1 MNTLYSV
8 TFILTCLGA
17 IQWGL
22 IGIGGFMGKNINIV
36 SMLSRGNGIIEYII
50 YLIIG
55 ISAVVHIWLSSR
67 N

>member
-1 MNTLYSV
+1 MNILYSL

-22 IGIGGFMGKNINIV
+22 IGIGGFMGKNINV
-36 SMLSRGNGIIEYII
+36 VALLSRGNGIIEYAI
-50 YLIIG
+50 YLVIG

>member
-1 MNTLYSV
+1 MNTLYSL

-22 IGIGGFMGKNINIV
+22 IGIGGFIGKNINVV
-36 SMLSRGNGIIEYII
+36 SFISRGHNTLEYVI
-50 YLIIG
+50 YIIIG
-55 ISAVVHIWLSSR
+55 ISAVVHIWLSSH

>member
-1 MNTLYSV
+1 MNTLYSA

-22 IGIGGFMGKNINIV
+22 IGIGGFMGKNVNIV
-36 SMLSRGNGIIEYII
+36 STLSRGNSIIEYAL

>member
-1 MNTLYSV
+1 MNTLYSA

-36 SMLSRGNGIIEYII
+36 SMLSRGNGIIEYTI